1 MTKRQYHKKCQKL
14 FCKAKRLGVKLEFYP
29 DSFHHKRLD
38 CLWYG
43 GRVAVI
49 VVSPEIEIELCAY
62 GDVIAVLYDEN
73 GKEIAYSKDKSNNG
87 AFEDNMRPYL
97 KTDKQL
103 RLALEEKRLVL
114 MNNNWIE
121 YDGYL
126 SNKATGKICFIDLMV
141 YDNLV
146 DDNILLAI
154 KQVLDSLEEI
164 KEQILKEAKE
174 VAQYGVVN

>member
-14 FCKAKRLGVKLEFYP
+14 FCKAKRLGVKLEFCP
-29 DSFHHKRLD
+29 DYFHHKRLN
-38 CLWYG
+38 CLWHG

-49 VVSPEIEIELCAY
+49 VVSTEMEIELCAY

-87 AFEDNMRPYL
+87 AFEDNMKPYL

-103 RLALEEKRLVL
+103 QLALEEKRLIL

-126 SNKATGKICFIDLMV
+126 SNSETGKKLFIDLMV
-141 YDNLV
+141 YDNLI

-164 KEQILKEAKE
+164 KTQLLEETKET
-174 VAQYGVVN
+174 V

>member
-1 MTKRQYHKKCQKL
+1 MTKKEYRKKCQKL
-14 FCKAKRLGVKLEFYP
+14 FCKAKRLGVKLIFDP
-29 DSFHHKRLD
+29 NAFHHKRLD
-38 CLWYG
+38 CVWYG
-43 GRVAVI
+43 GRVALII
-49 VVSPEIEIELCAY
+49 VSTEMEIELCAY

-73 GKEIAYSKDKSNNG
+73 GREIAYSKDKSNNG

-97 KTDKQL
+97 KTDKQM

-126 SNKATGKICFIDLMV
+126 SNRETRKTRSIDLMV

-164 KEQILKEAKE
+164 KKQILEETRE
-174 VAQYGVVN
+174 VA